1 MVQLWLLLPNL
12 SIKLSSLR
20 AVLNKKAEELP
31 RLLELQGRLKL
42 MDDSA
47 ALRNEFSAE
56 EIAEDLEERS
66 DIEYNEEIDDAKYVG
81 VISDDEAWM
90 MWMTLMILTIKRKRK
105 RKKRKM
111 VFLMLQI

>member
-1 MVQLWLLLPNL
+1 
-12 SIKLSSLR
+12 
-20 AVLNKKAEELP
+20 
-31 RLLELQGRLKL
+31 

-81 VISDDEAWM
+81 VISDDESMDDVDDFDDLDDKEEEEEEEEEDGIPDAAN
-90 MWMTLMILTIKRKRK
+90 LDDREDSDLE
-105 RKKRKM
+105 
-111 VFLMLQI
+111 